1 MISDWGTFASCAT
14 ATAAILALFVSLRQ
28 GRMANRQRLFDRRLK
43 IWLTAEKLMQLY
55 QVNSGLLKKDGNPQ
69 FAIDV
74 CFVWLTNTTFLQ
86 EVSPAISHTLES
98 KYQLKLHL
106 KLDEMKSL
114 SAEASYV
121 FKGKPRTAL
130 AEFIDAYQALLFG
143 MYQYQILLNAMKE
156 DGEKF
161 HWELDEAIE
170 NLHEEQHRAEL
181 YDAEDRLAA
190 AYESIADKRM
200 IGKIR
205 RQIRLDSTLIDYLST
220 LR

>member
-1 MISDWGTFASCAT
+1 MISDWGTFTSCVT
-14 ATAAILALFVSLRQ
+14 AAAAILALFVSLRQ

-43 IWLTAEKLMQLY
+43 IWLTVEKLMQLY
-55 QVNSGLLKKDGNPQ
+55 QDNVRLLKKDDEPQ
-69 FAIDV
+69 FAIGV
-74 CFVWLTNTTFLQ
+74 CFEWLTNTTFLQ

-121 FKGKPRTAL
+121 FKGKPRMVL
-130 AEFIDAYQALLFG
+130 AEFIDAYQALLFR
-143 MYQYQILLNAMKE
+143 MYQYQVILNAME
-156 DGEKF
+156 ENGEKF
-161 HWELDEAIE
+161 HWELEEAIE
-170 NLHEEQHRAEL
+170 NLHEEQHRADL

-190 AYESIADKRM
+190 ACESIDDKRM
-200 IGKIR
+200 ISKIR
-205 RQIRLDSTLIDYLST
+205 RQIRLDSTLTDHFDT